1 MKGMKILANC
11 LIIVLILLS
20 CSRAITPSDKDSSI
34 EEMFQLMDYER
45 QTLAGFEAMLPIVDQ
60 MSSQLQL
67 DAKEKEQL
75 KNIYRDWFENDL
87 DRKAMKEGMVK
98 IYAEAFTAEEI
109 NGLNKFY
116 SSPIGQKFLEKT
128 PELMRLG
135 AQIGME
141 EAQKKQGKLM
151 ERLQP
156 LLDR

>member
-1 MKGMKILANC
+1 
-11 LIIVLILLS
+11 
-20 CSRAITPSDKDSSI
+20 
-34 EEMFQLMDYER
+34 MFQLVGIER
-45 QTLAGFEAMLPIVDQ
+45 QMGGGFEAMLPIIDQ
-60 MSSQLQL
+60 MSSGLQL

-75 KNIYRDWFENDL
+75 KNIYRDWFEKDL

-98 IYAEAFTAEEI
+98 LYAEAFTAEEI

-141 EAQKKQGKLM
+141 EAQKSQGKLM

-156 LLDR
+156 LLGK

>member
-1 MKGMKILANC
+1 
-11 LIIVLILLS
+11 
-20 CSRAITPSDKDSSI
+20 
-34 EEMFQLMDYER
+34 MFQLMDIEG
-45 QTLAGFEAMLPIVDQ
+45 QLAGGFEAMLPIIDQ
-60 MSSQLQL
+60 MSSGLQL

-141 EAQKKQGKLM
+141 EGQKKQGKLM

-156 LLDR
+156 LLGKL

>member
-1 MKGMKILANC
+1 MKTLTYC
-11 LIIVLILLS
+11 LIIVLTLFSYS
-20 CSRAITPSDKDSSI
+20 CGKTPIDKSSSI
-34 EEMFQLMDYER
+34 EKMFQLVGIER
-45 QTLAGFEAMLPIVDQ
+45 QMGGGFEAMLPIIDQ
-60 MSSQLQL
+60 MSSGLQL

-98 IYAEAFTAEEI
+98 IYAEAFTAEEV

-116 SSPIGQKFLEKT
+116 SSPIGRKFLEKT

-156 LLDR
+156 LLGK

>member
-1 MKGMKILANC
+1 
-11 LIIVLILLS
+11 
-20 CSRAITPSDKDSSI
+20 
-34 EEMFQLMDYER
+34 MFQLVGIER
-45 QTLAGFEAMLPIVDQ
+45 QMGGGFEAMLPIIDQ
-60 MSSQLQL
+60 MSSGLQL

-98 IYAEAFTAEEI
+98 IYAEAFTAEEV

-116 SSPIGQKFLEKT
+116 SSPIGRKFLEKT

-156 LLDR
+156 FFDKR